1 MFIINNNK
9 NKGVINMNMKK
20 IGLTALAASL
30 VSVSANAGEL
40 TVSGAASIGI
50 GGYSAETHNRG
61 ATFSMGNQIT
71 FSGGGELDN
80 GLNVSMSFVL
90 DQGDADPGPFDGHS
104 ITISS
109 EGMGT
114 LKFSGEGGDSAATAM
129 DTTAA
134 GDIWDAFDGAVA
146 TGVTGV
152 AVSDTGTG
160 DNSAFYTL
168 PTIMDGVELTASYK
182 PQGTGAASE
191 TGYGITYTGIEGL
204 TASYG
209 STDKDTGATGTSGDQ
224 TVWKLSYAY
233 GPITASAS
241 NNDYDVGTTSSDQ
254 ETSSYKISYT
264 VSDELSVSYGT
275 EEIEKGGSTIDA
287 EYTAITASYTAGGM
301 TLSASVE
308 EAENVDHSNSSK
320 ADVDYWFLGA
330 AFAF

>member
-1 MFIINNNK
+1 
-9 NKGVINMNMKK
+9 MNMKK

-71 FSGGGELDN
+71 FSGGGELEN
-80 GLNVSMSFVL
+80 GMNVALSFTI
-90 DQGDADPGPFDGHS
+90 DQGDDTLPFDGHS

-114 LKFSGEGGDSAATAM
+114 LKFSGEGGSSASTAI
-129 DTTAA
+129 DGTAA

-168 PTIMDGVELTASYK
+168 PSIMDGVELTASYK

-204 TASYG
+204 SASYAM
-209 STDKDTGATGTSGDQ
+209 TDKDTGVTGTSGDQ

-275 EEIEKGGSTIDA
+275 EEIEKGGSSIDA
-287 EYTAITASYTAGGM
+287 EYTAITAAYTAGGM

-320 ADVDYWFLGA
+320 ADVDYWSLNA

>member
-1 MFIINNNK
+1 
-9 NKGVINMNMKK
+9 MNIKK

-50 GGYSAETHNRG
+50 GGYSSEDHNRG

-80 GLNVSMSFVL
+80 GMNVSLSFTI
-90 DQGDADPGPFDGHS
+90 DQGDDTLPFDGHS

-114 LKFSGEGGDSAATAM
+114 LKFSGEGGSSASTAI
-129 DTTAA
+129 DGTAA
-134 GDIWDAFDGAVA
+134 GDIWDAFDGAVNSQ
-146 TGVTGV
+146 VTGV

-168 PTIMDGVELTASYK
+168 PSVMDGVELTASYK

-191 TGYGITYTGIEGL
+191 LGYGISYTGIEGL
-204 TASYG
+204 TAQYAM
-209 STDKDTGATGTSGDQ
+209 TDKDTGTTGTSGDQ

-233 GPITASAS
+233 GPVTAAAS
-241 NNDYDVGTTSSDQ
+241 NSDYDVGTSTSDQ
-254 ETSSYKISYT
+254 EVSSYKISYT

-275 EEIEKGGSTIDA
+275 ETIEKGGSNTDA
-287 EYTAITASYTAGGM
+287 EYTAVSASYTAGGM

-308 EAENVDHSNSSK
+308 EAENVDHSTNSN